1 MAMRTLEELLE
12 ENKLDL
18 KTMIVFRKAERTI
31 RSIEQRVIKEN
42 KLTPTQFSV
51 LETLYSKGKMRIQDL
66 IDHMLATSGNMTV
79 VIKNMVR
86 DGLISRTSDPNDRR
100 SYLIELSQKGQELIE
115 EIFPQHILCVKDALA
130 ILSDEDKETLISILK
145 KYKNCGDLRTK
156 SSSKVNRAFN
166 RRIIS
171 WRLIFFLNAHVKV
184 SQVY

>member
-1 MAMRTLEELLE
+1 MAMKTLEELLE

-51 LETLYSKGKMRIQDL
+51 LETLYSKGRMRIQDL

-100 SYLIELSQKGQELIE
+100 SYLIELSQKSRL
-115 EIFPQHILCVKDALA
+115 
-130 ILSDEDKETLISILK
+130 
-145 KYKNCGDLRTK
+145 
-156 SSSKVNRAFN
+156 N
-166 RRIIS
+166 RRNFPSTYPVCKGSTWNFIRRRQRDSHCYFKKI
-171 WRLIFFLNAHVKV
+171 
-184 SQVY
+184 